1 MRNIDGSLGRSFK
14 VFFNRPCPRS
24 GSSIYYVRRN
34 GQILVSLLEFMFR
47 DIRRKSFFNIASI
60 DLAFLFSLLNKL
72 LPKEGVKSRFPF
84 ASEITFEQ
92 QEILETLAKEDFDK
106 IIFRKEKGKIY
117 RCDIE
122 KGFAPDVSE
131 HELKQGHKNLTIT
144 TNIVYGRTASRARTI
159 KKHLKGSTQ

>member
-1 MRNIDGSLGRSFK
+1 VRNIDGSLGRSFK

-24 GSSIYYVRRN
+24 GSSIYYVRRH

-60 DLAFLFSLLNKL
+60 DLAFLFSKNDLIEVLFCKSLENFLLLKGNLACKGKARFD
-72 LPKEGVKSRFPF
+72 PFFREQFIKEG
-84 ASEITFEQ
+84 
-92 QEILETLAKEDFDK
+92 
-106 IIFRKEKGKIY
+106 KEKGKIY

-144 TNIVYGRTASRARTI
+144 TNIVDGRTASRTRTI